1 MSTFYSSD
9 ITCAMCGKTSEH
21 DVMGSTNSMGY
32 MDLDMRPAPM
42 ERNTMFTWIQ
52 ACPHCG
58 YVNFSIDEPPLI
70 SKEFLESEAY
80 KTADG
85 HDMPTLAQNFYRQAL
100 MFKECNDVART
111 FHAYKHAA
119 WVCDDARSPEAVTMR
134 LLALEV
140 LTTASAGEIYA
151 KEESHIMKAELLR
164 RTNQFD
170 KVLALPA
177 TQFSSAFLQQLFD
190 FEKALAEKHDNR
202 CHNVGEVLPQEHD
215 DNENDDLF
223 DDTDDTLDDI
233 LFTSDDELF
242 LTFPETV
249 PVGTKV
255 TIGMILD
262 WAPEPL
268 RNELHAIMDDIPPE
282 ELTESMDEIIAV
294 VVKEIPAGTSMEHTQ
309 LYDEFLAD
317 V

>member
-1 MSTFYSSD
+1 
-9 ITCAMCGKTSEH
+9 
-21 DVMGSTNSMGY
+21 MGY

-58 YVNFSIDEPPLI
+58 YVNFSINETPLI

-85 HDMPTLAQNFYRQAL
+85 YDMPALAQNFYRQAL
-100 MFKECNDVART
+100 MFKECKDVART

-119 WVCDDARSPEAVTMR
+119 WVCDDVKSPAAVTMR

-140 LTTASAGEIYA
+140 LTTAPSGEIYA
-151 KEESHIMKAELLR
+151 KDESHIMKAELLR

-177 TQFSSAFLQQLFD
+177 AQFSSVFLQQLFD

-202 CHNVGEVLPQEHD
+202 CHNVGEVLSEEHI
-215 DNENDDLF
+215 
-223 DDTDDTLDDI
+223 DDTNDALDDI
-233 LFTSDDELF
+233 LFNSDDALL
-242 LTFPETV
+242 LTVPETI

-255 TIGMILD
+255 TIGMIWD
-262 WAPEPL
+262 WVPEPL
-268 RNELHAIMDDIPPE
+268 RNELNSIMDDIPPE
-282 ELTESMDEIIAV
+282 ERTESMDEVIAI
-294 VVKEIPAGTSMEHTQ
+294 VVKEIPAGT
-309 LYDEFLAD
+309 
-317 V
+317 

>member
-1 MSTFYSSD
+1 MSTFYSAN

-21 DVMGSTNSMGY
+21 NVMGSTNSMGY

-42 ERNTMFTWIQ
+42 ERNTMFAWIQ
-52 ACPHCG
+52 SCPHCG
-58 YVNFSIDEPPLI
+58 YVNFSIDEPPLV

-85 HDMPTLAQNFYRQAL
+85 YDMPTLAQNFYRQAL
-100 MFKECNDVART
+100 MFKECNDVAQT

-119 WVCDDARSPEAVTMR
+119 WVCDDGKSPAAVTMR

-140 LTTASAGEIYA
+140 LMSAPAGEIYA
-151 KEESHIMKAELLR
+151 EEESLIMKAELLR

-177 TQFSSAFLQQLFD
+177 AQFSSVFLQQLFD

-202 CHNVGEVLPQEHD
+202 CHNVGEVLSEEHD
-215 DNENDDLF
+215 DGEDGDMF
-223 DDTDDTLDDI
+223 DDTDDSLNDI
-233 LFTSDDELF
+233 FTNDDELL
-242 LTFPETV
+242 LTVPETI

-255 TIGMILD
+255 TIGMIWD
-262 WAPEPL
+262 WIPEPL
-268 RNELHAIMDDIPPE
+268 RNALNSIMDDVPPE
-282 ELTESMDEIIAV
+282 ACTESMDEVIAV
-294 VVKEIPAGTSMEHTQ
+294 VVKEIPAGTSMENTK
-309 LYDEFLAD
+309 LYNEFLAD